1 MTHGTRGL
9 SDVDAIAVSLSRM
22 APEELALA
30 AAAGAI
36 AVAALVN
43 TVVKG
48 CIHWR
53 RHDRSPRWAH

>member
-36 AVAALVN
+36 AVAAWP
-43 TVVKG
+43 
-48 CIHWR
+48 H
-53 RHDRSPRWAH
+53 